1 METIPVACITTED
14 GDDLLVSFVIAT
26 GAFWGVRSLTLM
38 RDVKWEH
45 VLSPDERGVHVSD
58 DGADLDGADEYTSML
73 QELRWAGDRVHLRCV
88 TGRVYEL
95 DVAEVEP
102 KETAE
107 ARRILQAM
115 NRDQRFRLDLKAPGS

>member
-1 METIPVACITTED
+1 MGTIPVAFITTED
-14 GDDLLVSFVIAT
+14 GDDLVVSFAIAT
-26 GAFWGVRSLTLM
+26 GEAWDVRSLTLM

-45 VLSPDERGVHVSD
+45 VLSPGERGVHVND
-58 DGADLDGADEYTSML
+58 DEGDLAGLDAPASML
-73 QELRWAGDRVHLRCV
+73 QELRWAGNRVHLRCA

-95 DVAEVEP
+95 DVSDVEP
-102 KETAE
+102 EETAE